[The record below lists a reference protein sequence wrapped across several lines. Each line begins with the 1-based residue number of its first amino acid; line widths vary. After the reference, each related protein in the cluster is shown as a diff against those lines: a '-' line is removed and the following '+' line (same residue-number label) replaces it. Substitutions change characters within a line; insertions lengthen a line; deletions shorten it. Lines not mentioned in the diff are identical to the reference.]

1 MIIKFDMVYLIPLL
15 ITSLCVFFYDYKNTK
30 YGNKKIYL
38 LLYIYCSVISGLS
51 YRLGIDIVSFYV
63 KEIEDYPS
71 LDRKSVV

>member
-38 LLYIYCSVISGLS
+38 FTTVQ
-51 YRLGIDIVSFYV
+51 
-63 KEIEDYPS
+63 
-71 LDRKSVV
+71 